1 MPFKISVGNRFDS
14 MIGKNYPSFEFK
26 YIKNDVEKT
35 ISEDLLKK
43 TLSTGEVR
51 ALTILY
57 FLFDLNVS
65 IEKNNETFVI
75 LDDVVD
81 SFDYK
86 NKYAMIEYIS
96 EMSKKRNIIC
106 WILTHNFDFFSSCK
120 YRVQNY
126 SKYFIK
132 QNKDSENFQKFNESI
147 IGGGMTLFSNWKES
161 LLQNN
166 DEKKFIALLPVCRNL
181 IELKYD
187 VNNVDYKKL
196 CSALHLRND
205 TKNIKV
211 SDIIPIYLDTFNINC
226 QIDGSKN
233 VYDILMEQL
242 QILSRT
248 NLTNSVALEDKILF
262 SIGIR
267 LNLETIFNKY
277 DQTLVNSE
285 LSLGEELE
293 TIKSNLD
300 IEDIKLISKA
310 IISIPEFIHL
320 NSFMY
325 EPLVDISTNTLKKI
339 YDDTIKLMSK
349 HQV

>member
-1 MPFKISVGNRFDS
+1 MH
-14 MIGKNYPSFEFK
+14 IG
-26 YIKNDVEKT
+26 
-35 ISEDLLKK
+35 
-43 TLSTGEVR
+43 
-51 ALTILY
+51 
-57 FLFDLNVS
+57 
-65 IEKNNETFVI
+65 
-75 LDDVVD
+75 
-81 SFDYK
+81 
-86 NKYAMIEYIS
+86 
-96 EMSKKRNIIC
+96 
-106 WILTHNFDFFSSCK
+106 
-120 YRVQNY
+120 
-126 SKYFIK
+126 
-132 QNKDSENFQKFNESI
+132 
-147 IGGGMTLFSNWKES
+147 
-161 LLQNN
+161 
-166 DEKKFIALLPVCRNL
+166 
-181 IELKYD
+181 
-187 VNNVDYKKL
+187 
-196 CSALHLRND
+196 
-205 TKNIKV
+205 
-211 SDIIPIYLDTFNINC
+211 
-226 QIDGSKN
+226 
-233 VYDILMEQL
+233 
-242 QILSRT
+242 LSRT

>member
-1 MPFKISVGNRFDS
+1 M
-14 MIGKNYPSFEFK
+14 M
-26 YIKNDVEKT
+26 
-35 ISEDLLKK
+35 SE
-43 TLSTGEVR
+43 
-51 ALTILY
+51 
-57 FLFDLNVS
+57 
-65 IEKNNETFVI
+65 
-75 LDDVVD
+75 
-81 SFDYK
+81 
-86 NKYAMIEYIS
+86 
-96 EMSKKRNIIC
+96 
-106 WILTHNFDFFSSCK
+106 
-120 YRVQNY
+120 
-126 SKYFIK
+126 
-132 QNKDSENFQKFNESI
+132 
-147 IGGGMTLFSNWKES
+147 
-161 LLQNN
+161 
-166 DEKKFIALLPVCRNL
+166 
-181 IELKYD
+181 
-187 VNNVDYKKL
+187 
-196 CSALHLRND
+196 
-205 TKNIKV
+205 
-211 SDIIPIYLDTFNINC
+211 
-226 QIDGSKN
+226 N

>member
-1 MPFKISVGNRFDS
+1 MFIIIIN
-14 MIGKNYPSFEFK
+14 
-26 YIKNDVEKT
+26 
-35 ISEDLLKK
+35 
-43 TLSTGEVR
+43 
-51 ALTILY
+51 IL
-57 FLFDLNVS
+57 F
-65 IEKNNETFVI
+65 I
-75 LDDVVD
+75 
-81 SFDYK
+81 
-86 NKYAMIEYIS
+86 
-96 EMSKKRNIIC
+96 
-106 WILTHNFDFFSSCK
+106 
-120 YRVQNY
+120 
-126 SKYFIK
+126 IK

-161 LLQNN
+161 LIQNN

-187 VNNVDYKKL
+187 VNNNDYKKL
-196 CSALHLRND
+196 CNTLHLRKD
-205 TKNIKV
+205 TKTIKV

-226 QIDGSKN
+226 QIDGNKN
-233 VYDILMEQL
+233 VYDILMNQL
-242 QILSRT
+242 QALSRT

-277 DQTLVNSE
+277 DQTLVNAE

-293 TIKSNLD
+293 IVKSNLD
-300 IEDIKLISKA
+300 KEDIKLISKA

-339 YDDTIKLMSK
+339 YDDTIKLMNK